1 MQAKK
6 NDFQH
11 SNIMIYNDIVI
22 LVPVKGVINMWWIP
36 ILVLLVLAVWAV
48 SVYNGLVRARNQVKN
63 GWAQID
69 VQLKRRFDLIPNL
82 VETVKGYAKHE
93 QETLEKVIQAR
104 NEAMGAKTVEDI
116 AAKEGELRQT
126 LRSLFALSESYPDL
140 KANQNFLKLQ
150 DELTG
155 TENKVSYARQFYND
169 TVYRYNTRIQTFPTN
184 ILAGMFGFGQE
195 SLFEVN
201 DPVEREAPQ
210 VKF

>member
-1 MQAKK
+1 
-6 NDFQH
+6 
-11 SNIMIYNDIVI
+11 
-22 LVPVKGVINMWWIP
+22 MWWIP
-36 ILVLLVLAVWAV
+36 LVVIAVLALWAIA
-48 SVYNGLVRARNQVKN
+48 SYNGLVQARNQVKN

-104 NEAMGAKTVEDI
+104 NAAMGATSVEDM

-140 KANQNFLKLQ
+140 KANENFLKLQ

-184 ILAGMFGFGQE
+184 ILAGMFRFGPE
-195 SLFEVN
+195 PMFEIN
-201 DPVEREAPQ
+201 DPTEREAPK